1 MINVSQ
7 INDKIEKEKNK
18 LIADYKRFV
27 ECPSVS
33 SQSEHKKDILQTAQ
47 IAKEI
52 LESAG
57 ATVKIFET
65 SGHPTVW
72 GRIENDPNGP
82 TVAIYNHID
91 VQPAEK
97 GKNGWTRD
105 PFTFV
110 EENGRFYSRGTTD
123 DKGPAMTAF
132 WGARMAKEFGIKT
145 NIEFI
150 WELEEEIGSPNFH
163 EAVEQI
169 KKVTK
174 ADSIIVSDTIWL
186 DSEQPAMTKSLRG
199 LVAFM
204 VNLKT
209 SGKDVHSGL
218 CGGIARNPI
227 TELCDLIS
235 KCINAKTGEITIPG
249 FDKTW
254 PKPSAELIQQFVDTG
269 FSVEKFKDAHKLIK
283 LRSEK
288 VEDVVA
294 AIWAKPTFEVHGIAG
309 GYQGENVKTV
319 VPNEAQAKLSMRMV
333 PGQDPM
339 AAFECFKKYA
349 KELNPD
355 CVVEM
360 VPGILKPFEAPT
372 GTPQNEK
379 IQQSVEFGFSKRP
392 VYAAEGGSIGAVVT
406 MNEMLGIPVYFLG
419 LSLPEDSYH
428 GPDESFAWKQMEGG
442 VKAFVKYF
450 ELLSN

>member
-1 MINVSQ
+1 MIHIAQ

-18 LIADYKRFV
+18 LIADYQRFV

-33 SQSEHKKDILQTAQ
+33 SQSEHQKDIIKTAQ

-65 SGHPTVW
+65 SGNPVVW
-72 GRIENDPNGP
+72 GRIENDPNAQ

-91 VQPAEK
+91 VQPAEN

-123 DKGPAMTAF
+123 DKGPAITAF
-132 WGARMAKEFGIKT
+132 WGARMAKDFGIKT

-163 EAVEQI
+163 EAIEQI
-169 KKVTK
+169 KKVSK
-174 ADSIIVSDTIWL
+174 ANSVIVSDTIWL

-199 LVAFM
+199 LVSFL

-209 SGKDVHSGL
+209 SEKDVHSGL

-235 KCINAKTGEITIPG
+235 KCTNAKTGEITIPG
-249 FDKTW
+249 FDQTW
-254 PKPSAELIQQFVDTG
+254 PKPSAELIKQFVDTG
-269 FSVEKFKDAHKLIK
+269 FSVAKFKQAHKLIK

-288 VEDVVA
+288 VEDVVS

-339 AAFECFKKYA
+339 KAFECFKKYA
-349 KELNPD
+349 KEINPD

-360 VPGILKPFEAPT
+360 VPGVLKPFEAPT

-379 IQQSVEFGFSKRP
+379 IQTAIEFGFGKRP

-406 MNEMLGIPVYFLG
+406 MTEMLRIPVYFMG

-428 GPDESFAWKQMEGG
+428 GPDESFAWRQMEGG
-442 VKAFVKYF
+442 VKAFVKFF
-450 ELLSN
+450 ELMSQ